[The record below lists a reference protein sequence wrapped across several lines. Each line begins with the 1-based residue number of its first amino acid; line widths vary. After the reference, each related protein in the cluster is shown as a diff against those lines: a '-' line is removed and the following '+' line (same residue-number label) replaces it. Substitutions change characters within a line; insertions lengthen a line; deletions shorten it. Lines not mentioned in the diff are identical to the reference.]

1 MSDQSAGIWL
11 SLGDLMSGLMLFFAL
26 LFVSVLA
33 RLQETQERTIDTR
46 TAVITALAEALDE
59 NDLAVETAD
68 DGEIVFA
75 EEMLFEA
82 GSARLSDQGED
93 LLARFAPIY
102 ADVILSNPEFDAEVA
117 RVVLEGHTS
126 SEGGELFNLDLSL
139 RRASSVAAGMLGPS
153 VAYQESDHADRLK
166 SKLYPAGR
174 GPWDAADSIEAQ
186 DRRVVL
192 RLQFRGDE
200 FMNWMIN

>member
-1 MSDQSAGIWL
+1 
-11 SLGDLMSGLMLFFAL
+11 
-26 LFVSVLA
+26 
-33 RLQETQERTIDTR
+33 
-46 TAVITALAEALDE
+46 VITALVEALDE
-59 NDLAVETAD
+59 NDLAVGTAD

-82 GSARLSDQGED
+82 GSAKLSDQGEE
-93 LLARFAPIY
+93 LLARFAPVY

-166 SKLYPAGR
+166 GKLYPAGR
-174 GPWDAADSIEAQ
+174 GPWDASDSIEAQ